1 MNIDTHTECRQVT
14 ILAGVAKKDL
24 PKGTKLVV
32 EGHHHFIE
40 GLTPQLLERNS
51 GNNIATFYLLN
62 ENTLLKEVK
71 AGSPITLDDDD
82 LSQSIKN
89 CVNF

>member
-1 MNIDTHTECRQVT
+1 MTIGTHTKCRQVSF
-14 ILAGVAKKDL
+14 LAGVAKKDL

-32 EGHHHFIE
+32 EGHHHSIE
-40 GLTPQLLERNS
+40 GLTPQLLERNLIIRAKQ
-51 GNNIATFYLLN
+51 N
-62 ENTLLKEVK
+62 
-71 AGSPITLDDDD
+71 